1 MEDLHEFS
9 LFCATFKCGQMM
21 TSHVDINAPLE
32 QCGCTGASRQ
42 HFRCQ
47 WASMQF
53 TAWFQRCGRPAF
65 QNISQTF
72 CTRGRT
78 CSDRL
83 LGLVSA
89 ITPLTGVTGRAFLEK
104 CKYNL
109 LKFLDWVS
117 VCASFLKRKLL
128 VWFRFR
134 RINTDRKS
142 KRLPG
147 TYSMRNRADVQLRWC
162 LAEPLQQHRS

>member
-1 MEDLHEFS
+1 MSLVCSVRPLNVARWWPHSVDL
-9 LFCATFKCGQMM
+9 
-21 TSHVDINAPLE
+21 NAPFE

-78 CSDRL
+78 CRDRL
-83 LGLVSA
+83 LDLVSA
-89 ITPLTGVTGRAFLEK
+89 IISLTGVTGRAFLEK
-104 CKYNL
+104 FKYNL
-109 LKFLDWVS
+109 LKFLDWIS

-128 VWFRFR
+128 VWFCFR

-142 KRLPG
+142 KWLPG